1 MKILHTADWHIGKKL
16 HNYELTKDFEL
27 FINWLCTCLE
37 ENKIDVLLISGD
49 IFDLANPSSAARKQ
63 YYKTLVQLKKH
74 VKHIILTGG
83 NHDSPAVLNA
93 PKELMKALNLEVIG
107 GLPKN
112 IENCLIPIKNEK
124 GKIEVVIAAI
134 PFLRNPDL
142 RKEGITIKTQEDR
155 LSAMRA
161 GIAEVFKRAENACKE
176 LYPEIPAIA
185 MGHLFAAG
193 ASTSESE
200 RDIQI
205 GNQAAVKS
213 TVFGEY
219 FKYIALG
226 HIHKPQQV
234 LGFQPVFY
242 SGSPIS
248 LSFSERK
255 DQKRVL
261 IIDTEKGFN
270 PKSVVIPSFRK
281 LIKISG
287 NLEEISQKLHE
298 LPKNEELENLIE
310 IELKEEEYQIK
321 HIQDLE
327 DLIHSFEKEGY
338 QIVKHRASFEKNLKL
353 SGEIFEKHI
362 NLEELKPENV
372 FEERLELE
380 DFSEQEKEEIN
391 SAFQEL
397 LEEIYQQE
405 NL

>member
-1 MKILHTADWHIGKKL
+1 MRILHTADWHIGKKL
-16 HNYELTKDFEL
+16 HNYELKEDFEL
-27 FINWLCTCLE
+27 FINWLCKCLQE
-37 ENKIDVLLISGD
+37 KQIDVLLISGD
-49 IFDLANPSSAARKQ
+49 IFDLANPSSAARNQ
-63 YYKTLVQLKKH
+63 YYQKLVQLREN

-93 PKELMKALNLEVIG
+93 PKELMKAFNLEVIG

-112 IENCLIPIKNEK
+112 IKDCLIPLKNKE
-124 GKIEVVIAAI
+124 GKTEVVVAAI

-142 RKEGITIKTQEDR
+142 RKEGVIIKTQKDR
-155 LSAMRA
+155 LSAMRS
-161 GIAEVFKRAENACKE
+161 GIAEVFKNAEKACKE
-176 LYPEIPAIA
+176 FFPEIPAIA

-193 ASTSESE
+193 VSTSESE

-213 TVFGEY
+213 SVFGNY

-226 HIHKPQQV
+226 HIHKPQKVSGNQS
-234 LGFQPVFY
+234 VFY

-261 IIDTEKGFN
+261 IIDTEKDFI
-270 PKSVVIPSFRK
+270 PESIAIPSFRK
-281 LIKISG
+281 LIKITG
-287 NLEEISQKLHE
+287 NLEEISNKLEE
-298 LPKNEELENLIE
+298 LPENNGLENLIE

-327 DLIHSFEKEGY
+327 NLINEFDKKGY

-362 NLEELKPENV
+362 SLEELKPKNV
-372 FEERLELE
+372 FEERLALE
-380 DFSEQEKEEIN
+380 DFSEEEKEEIN

-397 LEEIYQQE
+397 LEEIHQQE
-405 NL
+405 NQ